1 MKNTLKLAFAVLL
14 FAGLTGC
21 NPKGGTPASGIDS
34 TGAAAAVV
42 DPNAP
47 ATPPNADPNA
57 PAPDAGPQLPP
68 TTVQFNTLT
77 HDFGKIKEGEVV
89 SHKFMFKNT
98 GNMPLKIENV
108 KPSCGC
114 TTPDWT
120 KEEVAAGADGFV
132 AVEFNSA
139 GKEGQ
144 QTKTVNVTANTPERN
159 ITLTFTGEVVKTK

>member
-1 MKNTLKLAFAVLL
+1 MKNTLFLALIVLL

-21 NPKGGTPASGIDS
+21 NPKTDAAG
-34 TGAAAAVV
+34 GAAPATGTDAPATNVTDPNAPQTL

-47 ATPPNADPNA
+47 AE
-57 PAPDAGPQLPP
+57 DAGPQLPP

-98 GNMPLKIENV
+98 GDMPLKIENV

-120 KEEVAAGADGFV
+120 KEEVKPGADGFV

-159 ITLTFTGEVVKTK
+159 ITLTFTGEVVKP

>member
-1 MKNTLKLAFAVLL
+1 MKNILILTFSVLL
-14 FAGLTGC
+14 FAGLTSC
-21 NPKGGTPASGIDS
+21 NSTGGTPASGTDS
-34 TGAAAAVV
+34 TGAVSA
-42 DPNAP
+42 DPNSPSAQQV
-47 ATPPNADPNA
+47 ADPNA
-57 PAPDAGPQLPP
+57 PPVDAGPQLPP

-98 GNMPLKIENV
+98 GDKPLKIENV

-120 KEEVAAGADGFV
+120 KEEVAAGTDGFV
-132 AVEFNSA
+132 AVEFDSK

-159 ITLTFTGEVVKTK
+159 ITLTFTGEVVKP